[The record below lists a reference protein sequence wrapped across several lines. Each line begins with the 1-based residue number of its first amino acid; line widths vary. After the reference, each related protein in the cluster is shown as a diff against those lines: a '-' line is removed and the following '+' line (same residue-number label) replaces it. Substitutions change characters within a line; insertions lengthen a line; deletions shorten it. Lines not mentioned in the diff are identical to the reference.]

1 MESHKIHVPNHQPGI
16 YIYII
21 IHMGSHIINNIQH
34 NLIQDSWSC
43 LWKMSGSQG
52 STAWGGW
59 YCQKAVAACLKSGKI
74 YSMHCGP
81 RIKIITSSY
90 EYKTNDDHP
99 NGINFTGWKLAFQH
113 KTSQPN
119 FFCRSFGLSMTHLQV
134 IWYTDWSQRTAHAAL
149 NLAAQ
154 PSCPCRPGRRW
165 GLKPWKNNL
174 QTSHEMVD
182 WLNRQETVWIV
193 NFQKILM
200 SQSLNPIMPSIS
212 FYDSMIR
219 RIKGAMTQRSFENI
233 SAVWMLCLWA
243 LVVIQ
248 PPVYTWI
255 IYIRCM

>member
-1 MESHKIHVPNHQPGI
+1 
-16 YIYII
+16 
-21 IHMGSHIINNIQH
+21 
-34 NLIQDSWSC
+34 
-43 LWKMSGSQG
+43 
-52 STAWGGW
+52 
-59 YCQKAVAACLKSGKI
+59 
-74 YSMHCGP
+74 
-81 RIKIITSSY
+81 
-90 EYKTNDDHP
+90 
-99 NGINFTGWKLAFQH
+99 
-113 KTSQPN
+113 
-119 FFCRSFGLSMTHLQV
+119 MTHLQV

-219 RIKGAMTQRSFENI
+219 RIKGAMTQRSFKNI

-248 PPVYTWI
+248 PPVY
-255 IYIRCM
+255 IYMDYIHKMYVSIYPSSWHFMALILCCVSVWLSDCVSLELSRFSTKWQDVKYLY

>member
-1 MESHKIHVPNHQPGI
+1 
-16 YIYII
+16 
-21 IHMGSHIINNIQH
+21 
-34 NLIQDSWSC
+34 
-43 LWKMSGSQG
+43 
-52 STAWGGW
+52 
-59 YCQKAVAACLKSGKI
+59 
-74 YSMHCGP
+74 
-81 RIKIITSSY
+81 
-90 EYKTNDDHP
+90 
-99 NGINFTGWKLAFQH
+99 
-113 KTSQPN
+113 
-119 FFCRSFGLSMTHLQV
+119 MTHLQV

-219 RIKGAMTQRSFENI
+219 RIKGAMTQRSFKNI

-248 PPVYTWI
+248 PPVYIWI
-255 IYIRCM
+255 IYRKESLISSWIGLVIPSEYLKQRYQQPTHITSTYLRIKSTN